1 MVELSFVDIYLSNSI
16 QGSADNAMSQVVQHL
31 VLLKLRSTVTAEEV
45 QALKDNLLG
54 MVGRIEGV
62 LWVDFG
68 AQQCMYPSY
77 SDRSSGYT
85 HALVVTLRDSKTLEA
100 YDSHPEHVRVKSQHI
115 APLLDKTTDKPIL
128 ALDWITKT
136 NPLFTQNNW
145 NLGVVSAIL
154 AIGGIVVIR
163 SML

>member
-1 MVELSFVDIYLSNSI
+1 
-16 QGSADNAMSQVVQHL
+16 MSRVLQHL
-31 VLLKLRSTVTAEEV
+31 VLLKLRSNVSPTEV
-45 QALKDNLLG
+45 QHLKDNLLG
-54 MVGRIEGV
+54 MVGKIDGV

-77 SDRSSGYT
+77 NDRSGGYT
-85 HALVVTLRDSKTLEA
+85 HMLIVTLRDEKALEA
-100 YDSHPEHVRVKSQHI
+100 YDSHPEHVRVKTEHI
-115 APLLDKTTDKPIL
+115 VPLLDKSSEKPIL
-128 ALDWITKT
+128 ALDWLTKT

-145 NLGVVSAIL
+145 NVGILSALI